1 MTVSTRRPSEP
12 VEAFPIRTDEDL
24 RQALSDI
31 DSLLNA
37 EPGSAEEARLEVL
50 SILVRDYEAR
60 RHPILPPDPIEA
72 IRFRLEQQGLTPKA
86 LERVIGTRARVS
98 EVLNKKR
105 RLSPR

>member
-1 MTVSTRRPSEP
+1 
-12 VEAFPIRTDEDL
+12 
-24 RQALSDI
+24 
-31 DSLLNA
+31 LNA

-105 RLSPR
+105 RLSLEMIRNLHDTLAIPFSSLMTAAGRRAPRRK